1 MTQYVL
7 LTGSKNNAGDFL
19 IKDRAKDLFSLLKPS
34 VKLIDYDAW
43 EILDESKL
51 KEINNSKALILL
63 GGPAL
68 QKHMY
73 PKIYRLC
80 NNLNDIKVPIITM
93 GIGWYSKQGDWSNTH
108 NYSLSDKTIELLKK
122 IDSTGFKSSVRDY
135 HTLNT
140 LQTLGFKNF
149 IMTACPAVYNTN
161 FFKKSVETPATA
173 DIKKIG
179 FSLGA
184 SFKTSQKMF
193 NQMQDVLLA
202 LKNNFK
208 DSKIETVFH
217 HSPSEKY
224 LNSPGSNKHFHQMQL
239 KFLEWLKKNDFSWT
253 DISGSAENLKTYY
266 QNIDLH
272 VGYRVHAHIF
282 MNSISKPSVLLNEDG
297 RGKALKDVIGG
308 VTIDAIESVNESKYI
323 KAAYLMGINIDDT
336 ISPKNICQDLINTIN
351 YNLTIGNKFQQSRF
365 EINRHYKQME
375 NFISNLP

>member
-1 MTQYVL
+1 MNQYVI

-19 IKDRAKDLFSLLKPS
+19 IKDRAKELFSLLAPS
-34 VKLIDYDAW
+34 INLVDFNAW
-43 EILDESKL
+43 EILDKKKL
-51 KEINNSKALILL
+51 EVVNNSNALILL

-80 NNLNDIKVPIITM
+80 DNLDDIKVPIITM
-93 GIGWYSKQGDWSNTH
+93 GIGWYSKQGDWNKTH
-108 NYSLSDKTIELLKK
+108 NYSLSEQTIELLKK
-122 IDSTGFKSSVRDY
+122 IDSSGFKSSVRDY

-140 LQTLGFKNF
+140 LHTLGFKNF

-161 FFKKSVETPATA
+161 YFEKSVDTSTS
-173 DIKKIG
+173 IKKIG

-184 SFKTSQKMF
+184 SFKTSQRMF
-193 NQMQDVLLA
+193 NQMKNVLLA

-208 DSKIETVFH
+208 DSEVETVFH

-224 LNSPGSNKHFHQMQL
+224 LNSPGSNKHFHHMQL
-239 KFLEWLKKNDFSWT
+239 KFLKWLEKNAFSWT
-253 DISGSAENLKTYY
+253 DISGSAENLKAYY
-266 QNIDLH
+266 ESVDFH
-272 VGYRVHAHIF
+272 VGYRDHAHIF

-308 VTIDAIESVNESKYI
+308 VTIDAIETVNESSYI
-323 KAAYLMGINIDDT
+323 KLAHLFGVHIDDT
-336 ISPKNICQDLINTIN
+336 TDPKNICEDLINIIN
-351 YNLTIGNKFQQSRF
+351 YNLTLGNKFQQTRV

-375 NFISNLP
+375 KFISNLP

>member
-1 MTQYVL
+1 MMNQYVL

-19 IKDRAKDLFSLLKPS
+19 IKDRAKALFALLKPS
-34 VKLIDYDAW
+34 IKLIDFDAW
-43 EILDESKL
+43 EILDEKKL
-51 KEINNSKALILL
+51 EVVNNSKALILL

-68 QKHMY
+68 QKQMY
-73 PKIYRLC
+73 PKIYGLC
-80 NNLNDIKVPIITM
+80 DNLNDIKVPIITM
-93 GIGWYSKQGDWSNTH
+93 GIGWYSKQGDWNNTH
-108 NYSLSDKTIELLKK
+108 NYPLSDKTIQLLKK
-122 IDSTGFKSSVRDY
+122 IDSSGFKSSVRDY
-135 HTLNT
+135 HTLNA

-161 FFKKSVETPATA
+161 FFDKSVETPRN
-173 DIKKIG
+173 IKKIG

-193 NQMQDVLLA
+193 NQMQEVLLA

-208 DSKIETVFH
+208 NSTVETVFH
-217 HSPSEKY
+217 HSPSDKY

-239 KFLEWLKKNDFSWT
+239 KFLRWLDDNDFSWT
-253 DISGSAENLKTYY
+253 DISGSAENLKEYY
-266 QNIDLH
+266 QNVDLH
-272 VGYRVHAHIF
+272 IGYRVHAHIF

-308 VTIDAIESVNESKYI
+308 VTIDAIESVNESKFV
-323 KAAYLMGINIDDT
+323 KMAHLLGIHIDDT
-336 ISPKNICQDLINTIN
+336 KNSNNLCEDLINTIN
-351 YNLTIGNKFQQSRF
+351 YNLTLGNKFQQSRF